1 MIGRPGA
8 RLPPTPGR
16 RDWGPASRDPGQ
28 GLAGPR
34 EPEDEAEGDEAD
46 ETGGGRADRAR
57 ADRQG
62 PCDRV
67 QECLSPPPARRR
79 QFEEPP
85 YLCASLLWA
94 ALAGH
99 ATVLLVDLVFG
110 ATYCASPLELDAAPD
125 AEHTNGRQC
134 GS

>member
-1 MIGRPGA
+1 M
-8 RLPPTPGR
+8 
-16 RDWGPASRDPGQ
+16 
-28 GLAGPR
+28 AGPR
-34 EPEDEAEGDEAD
+34 EPEDEAEGDEAS

-85 YLCASLLWA
+85 YLCDSLFWA
-94 ALAGH
+94 ALAGRV
-99 ATVLLVDLVFG
+99 TVLLVDLVFG
-110 ATYCASPLELDAAPD
+110 ATYCAGPLELAAALD
-125 AEHTNGRQC
+125 VKHANEGQR

>member
-1 MIGRPGA
+1 M
-8 RLPPTPGR
+8 
-16 RDWGPASRDPGQ
+16 S
-28 GLAGPR
+28 
-34 EPEDEAEGDEAD
+34 EA
-46 ETGGGRADRAR
+46 GGGRADRAR
-57 ADRQG
+57 AARQG
-62 PCDRV
+62 PCDHV

-99 ATVLLVDLVFG
+99 TAVLLVDLVFG
-110 ATYCASPLELDAAPD
+110 ATYCASPLDLAA
-125 AEHTNGRQC
+125 AMGVEHANAGQC